1 MIILKKS
8 NLKQP
13 KQTSLD
19 RQNKKTKLIVVLCII
34 AISLIISVMF
44 AFSSNSTIEGVLSHF
59 TVSYE
64 TDQDSSTAAYTNG
77 TISFGVHTTWS
88 DGTCGPKYKT
98 YEGTLTFTNSSE
110 EEKILYF
117 EYRVNGKGTA
127 AINNTAVEG
136 VGVFSSIIDPGE
148 TVQIKLNSYK
158 SKDGT
163 ETAEIF
169 NIFEASTN
177 ETQTITLSDNE
188 FGTIS
193 LNGNMIDEE
202 TTINTDY
209 ETGIT
214 VSAVPNSGYSFIA
227 WIDENNKIL
236 STHPSDTLHLISN
249 ATVYAVF
256 ASTNDPY
263 YRVGNTAFDNFQSA
277 SYAAQNGADK
287 IMILIK
293 SGVFPAGNYT
303 IPNGVTFLI
312 PFSDAYN
319 CYTTNPLVIY
329 NVYDAPSAYVTL
341 TLEDGANIIVD
352 EGAAISVSS
361 QLSAYKQ
368 NADSKN
374 STPTGKHGRI
384 HLTEGSSI
392 SINDGGCLYCYGY
405 ISGQGTVEAL
415 PGAEV
420 WESLQILSWRGGTA
434 STSMNDIFPFNQYYV
449 QNIET
454 KLLLHSGSSEHVF
467 TAINALE
474 REYDASAVFIG
485 EGGLF
490 TLENGYI
497 SKQYDGTRDRLIFD
511 INGDL
516 TLSSLTINDLPI
528 IETLNTSALESLP
541 ITNNVTIN
549 VNSGKTTIGEALSFL
564 PGVEI
569 FVANDAEL
577 ELLSGKKAILY
588 DADNWGY
595 YCGPK
600 LKMSCIA
607 YTTVNGATKIRT
619 EDDLKDV
626 LLDINGT
633 LILNG
638 SLYTTGTNEATE
650 TGANIISSAE
660 SGTIIFNADSPAELT
675 ETYQVTQSGSDI
687 TFVSIPITS
696 AKLHNADGTYTLTT
710 DAAGGDTYVY
720 CPYCDVWGLDEDH
733 AHTGT
738 VIWENW
744 DKTELMREDV
754 AYGVV
759 PEYTGTTPEK
769 VSNDPRFN
777 YIFHD
782 WYQTRTEVSGEVT
795 KYTAEF
801 KAFSTDPAQTNNA
814 LKFTTAALTLEN
826 DITVNFKINKNA
838 VDNAGFNLLYTIFTV
853 NNEAKIVTGY
863 EKDGYY
869 VFDCKGVFPK
879 YLNNRIFATLYA
891 EKDGTLYTAT
901 TSYRAATYCYS
912 LFNNPGTDA
921 PELLKKLA
929 VDTLLYGEAA
939 QLHFNYRTDAL
950 CTSKLTAEHM
960 AYASTST
967 GELVNRLSIEK
978 TIETASASWK
988 AATLFLNNS
997 IDFRF
1002 QFSHTNGTEGLYA
1015 IMTDTVTGR
1024 TWRVSSFESAKDS
1037 NTGNVIADNY
1047 WVFFKGLNAS
1057 QMNNEV
1063 KVVIYNAD
1071 NEQISRTLHYSI
1083 ESYVKYT
1090 VENSTNEKL
1099 LNLVECIIKYGNSAK
1114 AYVNR
1119 NN

>member
-1 MIILKKS
+1 MKLRKKLLNWKYAAATSAVFLFLVAFLFLLLASSAYAEQLTFNELLTDFNIEFNSESSLCTASESNGRLTVSSATTEGVDSLKLPKFTPNASTLTITNISQSDTILFFDYHIYGKGYTVIDGITVNGPGFFCKKVAAGENVEIS
-8 NLKQP
+8 I
-13 KQTSLD
+13 TSL
-19 RQNKKTKLIVVLCII
+19 N
-34 AISLIISVMF
+34 F
-44 AFSSNSTIEGVLSHF
+44 
-59 TVSYE
+59 Y
-64 TDQDSSTAAYTNG
+64 
-77 TISFGVHTTWS
+77 
-88 DGTCGPKYKT
+88 
-98 YEGTLTFTNSSE
+98 
-110 EEKILYF
+110 
-117 EYRVNGKGTA
+117 
-127 AINNTAVEG
+127 
-136 VGVFSSIIDPGE
+136 
-148 TVQIKLNSYK
+148 
-158 SKDGT
+158 DGT
-163 ETAEIF
+163 ETIVISNLQSIEDSQRNILF
-169 NIFEASTN
+169 NDSN
-177 ETQTITLSDNE
+177 GGTITVNNNVISDSFSVN
-188 FGTIS
+188 S
-193 LNGNMIDEE
+193 NYD
-202 TTINTDY
+202 
-209 ETGIT
+209 TGIN
-214 VSAVPNSGYSFIA
+214 VSATPSSGYSFLY
-227 WIDENNKIL
+227 WVDENNVII
-236 STHPSDTLHLISN
+236 SDKQSGIIRPTSDM
-249 ATVYAVF
+249 VVRAVF
-256 ASTNDPY
+256 ASNSEPVF
-263 YRVGNTAFDNFQSA
+263 RVGNTVFLSLDEATSF
-277 SYAAQNGADK
+277 AANSADK
-287 IMILIK
+287 LVILVK
-293 SGVFPAGNYT
+293 SSTLPSGTYV
-303 IPNGVTFLI
+303 IPNGVTLLI
-312 PFSDAYN
+312 PFDNSFTY
-319 CYTTNPLVIY
+319 YTDTPGITGLDSNHITPY
-329 NVYDAPSAYVTL
+329 AFCQL
-341 TLEDGANIIVD
+341 TLSDNSEITVESG
-352 EGAAISVSS
+352 GAISVPSK
-361 QLSAYKQ
+361 LSALGTGTGSW
-368 NADSKN
+368 NA
-374 STPTGKHGRI
+374 TPTGPHGRI
-384 HLTEGSSI
+384 HIPSSSSI
-392 SINDGGCLYCYGY
+392 VLNSGASLFSFGY
-405 ISGQGTVEAL
+405 ISGEGVIDALQGST
-415 PGAEV
+415 V
-420 WESLQILSWRGGTA
+420 WEAFQIRSWRGGSATIDLIGK
-434 STSMNDIFPFNQYYV
+434 TPCVFPMNQYYI
-449 QNIET
+449 QNIEA
-454 KLLLHSGSSEHVF
+454 KLKIHYGATENVY
-467 TAINALE
+467 TAINALSKQFV
-474 REYDASAVFIG
+474 ASAQFIG
-485 EGGLF
+485 PDGLF
-490 TLENGYI
+490 RLANGYI
-497 SKQYDGTRDRLIFD
+497 LKCYDGENDYLIFD
-511 INGDL
+511 VDGDL
-516 TLSSLTINDLPI
+516 TLSSLSISNLPLINRISSSDVESLSICNNISINIQSGTTLIGENISLLPGCKISVSQNATLSVNQGKKMIIYDHSSWGKYAFSNTDLI
-528 IETLNTSALESLP
+528 CVGYSTVNGGDNIRTSANL
-541 ITNNVTIN
+541 TDVQFDIN
-549 VNSGKTTIGEALSFL
+549 G
-564 PGVEI
+564 EI
-569 FVANDAEL
+569 FV
-577 ELLSGKKAILY
+577 Y
-588 DADNWGY
+588 
-595 YCGPK
+595 
-600 LKMSCIA
+600 
-607 YTTVNGATKIRT
+607 
-619 EDDLKDV
+619 
-626 LLDINGT
+626 
-633 LILNG
+633 G
-638 SLYTTGTNEATE
+638 SMLTTGTSSELIAVADITSSQKTGCIVFYNTTNETA
-650 TGANIISSAE
+650 
-660 SGTIIFNADSPAELT
+660 
-675 ETYQVTQSGSDI
+675 TYQALQASISGESVI
-687 TFVSIPITS
+687 TIVEIPVTS
-696 AKLHNADGTYTLTT
+696 AKLHNADGSYTLT
-710 DAAGGDTYVY
+710 DGASGGDTYVY

-744 DKTELMREDV
+744 DETELMREDV

-777 YIFHD
+777 YVFHD

-826 DITVNFKINKNA
+826 DITVNFKIKKNA

-1063 KVVIYNAD
+1063 EVVIYNAD

>member
-1 MIILKKS
+1 MVTLCAIC
-8 NLKQP
+8 
-13 KQTSLD
+13 
-19 RQNKKTKLIVVLCII
+19 VLLL
-34 AISLIISVMF
+34 STF
-44 AFSSNSTIEGVLSHF
+44 AFSSSGEISDIDGFDVTWSTSDDNNSYEVSYANGVLSMHSEAYIKGQQCQGSANWVGIKIKLLF
-59 TVSYE
+59 TNNSSSSRGISFDYSVSGDGLCEINGHE
-64 TDQDSSTAAYTNG
+64 TRGQSSYIGVVESGSSLTIIIKSNDLANSTESIILTNIESIEYNSTSTYTFTPSDGG
-77 TISFGVHTTWS
+77 TITVNGQIVNSQFFTIADFADGVTISATPANGFKFLYWVDS
-88 DGTCGPKYKT
+88 NNRI
-98 YEGTLTFTNSSE
+98 LSVNSSE
-110 EEKILYF
+110 ILRSTSPSVNVHALFVSQTNTPNIFCVDDTVYF
-117 EYRVNGKGTA
+117 DFDQ
-127 AINNTAVEG
+127 AVQASLTSKNHT
-136 VGVFSSIIDPGE
+136 VIVSTSTTFSSR
-148 TVQIKLNSYK
+148 TYV
-158 SKDGT
+158 
-163 ETAEIF
+163 
-169 NIFEASTN
+169 
-177 ETQTITLSDNE
+177 
-188 FGTIS
+188 
-193 LNGNMIDEE
+193 
-202 TTINTDY
+202 
-209 ETGIT
+209 
-214 VSAVPNSGYSFIA
+214 
-227 WIDENNKIL
+227 
-236 STHPSDTLHLISN
+236 
-249 ATVYAVF
+249 
-256 ASTNDPY
+256 
-263 YRVGNTAFDNFQSA
+263 
-277 SYAAQNGADK
+277 
-287 IMILIK
+287 
-293 SGVFPAGNYT
+293 
-303 IPNGVTFLI
+303 IPNGVT
-312 PFSDAYN
+312 
-319 CYTTNPLVIY
+319 LVIPCNSDQFLY
-329 NVYDAPSAYVTL
+329 TDNPVVLFNKTDYTDGEIYSIYGTHTTPSAYVKL
-341 TLEDGANIIVD
+341 TLSDGAHLVI
-352 EGAAISVSS
+352 EQGGAISVTSK
-361 QLSAYKQ
+361 LSAVGQ
-368 NADSKN
+368 GTGSWNG
-374 STPTGKHGRI
+374 TPTGTHGRI
-384 HLTEGSSI
+384 DLSAGTEITLNNGAA
-392 SINDGGCLYCYGY
+392 LYCFGY
-405 ISGQGTVEAL
+405 IAGEGTVNAL
-415 PGAEV
+415 PGSTV
-420 WESLQILSWRGGTA
+420 WEAFQIRSWRGGSA
-434 STSMNDIFPFNQYYV
+434 SFAMVKMPTFILSQYYV
-449 QNIET
+449 QNIESDLILSAGAT
-454 KLLLHSGSSEHVF
+454 EHVF
-467 TAINALE
+467 TAISVQGAAYTAN
-474 REYDASAVFIG
+474 AVFIG
-485 EGGLF
+485 QGGLF
-490 TLENGYI
+490 NLTNGFVKK
-497 SKQYDGTRDRLIFD
+497 SYDGISDRTIVD
-511 INGDL
+511 IEGDLSLSDL
-516 TLSSLTINDLPI
+516 TLTGLPYVGSLSTA
-528 IETLNTSALESLP
+528 TTESLP
-541 ITNNVTIN
+541 INGNITIN
-549 VNSGKTTIGEALSFL
+549 VNSGNTLIGVNLAFL
-564 PGVEI
+564 PGCIINVSESATLEI
-569 FVANDAEL
+569 SE
-577 ELLSGKKAILY
+577 GKNVFIY
-588 DADNWGY
+588 DLDNWGQY
-595 YCGPK
+595 AGAGLAMVPIGY
-600 LKMSCIA
+600 S
-607 YTTVNGATKIRT
+607 TVNGTNTIRT
-619 EDDLKDV
+619 TASLTDV
-626 LLDINGT
+626 VFDINGT
-633 LILNG
+633 LTVNG
-638 SLYTTGTNEATE
+638 HLYTTGTEEE
-650 TGANIISSAE
+650 TSVGADIISNSE
-660 SGTIIFNADSPAELT
+660 SGNIVFANSDPASVEY
-675 ETYQVTQSGSDI
+675 TYQVTQSGIDV
-687 TFVSIPITS
+687 TLVQIPVTS

-710 DAAGGDTYVY
+710 GAAGGDTYVY

-744 DKTELMREDV
+744 DETELMREDV

-777 YIFHD
+777 YVFHD

-912 LFNNPGTDA
+912 LFNNPGTEA

-1063 KVVIYNAD
+1063 EVVIYNAD
-1071 NEQISRTLHYSI
+1071 DEQISRTLHYSI